1 MRPRVA
7 VLIPVKSVARAKAR
21 LATVLGQE
29 ARRRLALAMLGD
41 VLAAVVPA
49 CGRGVEA
56 VCVVTSDRD
65 AAEAA
70 GQWGAEVL
78 DEEDQRSESHSVDRA
93 SAVLAARGFQAVLTL
108 PADVPAVQTQDVCAV
123 LEEAARGRA
132 VVLVPS
138 RDEHGTNALW
148 RCPPL
153 GIPSRFGYG
162 SFSNHQAEAEAR
174 GLKWTALRLPRLAL
188 DIDTPEDLE
197 AFRAMP
203 GETGTGRWLAQLEE
217 TRAAGA
223 PRGSRLEMFGLEGIP
238 EVRPG
243 DDLARLILAATE
255 RTACGLQS
263 GDVLVVAQ
271 KIVSKAEGR
280 IVPLADVVPSGVAR
294 EFAEAWHKDARVVE
308 VVLREAKRIVRMDR
322 GLIITETNHGFICAN
337 AGVDLS
343 NVPGADQVCLLPVDP
358 DGSARRLR
366 KELLEQGGAETAV
379 IVSDTFGRPWREG
392 LTNVAIGVAGVSPL
406 VSYVGQQDPY
416 GHTLRVTELAVVD
429 ELAAAAGL
437 LMGKLERIPVVL
449 VRGYRFTVTD
459 GHARS
464 LVRSPDRDLFR

>member
-1 MRPRVA
+1 
-7 VLIPVKSVARAKAR
+7 VLIPVKSVVRAKAR
-21 LATVLGQE
+21 LATVLDQE
-29 ARRRLALAMLGD
+29 ARRQLALAMLGD
-41 VLAAVVPA
+41 VLSAVMPV
-49 CGRGVEA
+49 CGQRVDA
-56 VCVVTSDRD
+56 VYVVTSDRD

-70 GQWGAEVL
+70 RRWGADVL

-93 SAVLAARGFQAVLTL
+93 SAMLAARGYQAVLTL
-108 PADVPAVQTQDVCAV
+108 PADIPTVQTQDVGVV
-123 LEEAARGRA
+123 LAEADRGRP

-138 RDEHGTNALW
+138 RDENGTNALW

-162 SFSNHQAEAEAR
+162 SFRRHQAEAEER
-174 GLKWTALRLPRLAL
+174 GLGWTALRLPRLAL

-197 AFRAMP
+197 EFRNVP
-203 GETGTGRWLAQLEE
+203 GETGTGRLLAQLEQSG
-217 TRAAGA
+217 AAGA
-223 PRGSRLEMFGLEGIP
+223 AQGLRLEMFGLEGIP

-243 DDLARLILAATE
+243 DNLACLILAATE

-280 IVPLADVVPSGVAR
+280 IVSLRDVVPSGVAR
-294 EFAEAWHKDARVVE
+294 EFAEAWHKDPRVVE
-308 VVLREAKRIVRMDR
+308 VVLRESKRIVRMDR
-322 GLIITETNHGFICAN
+322 GLIITETTHGFICAN

-366 KELLEQGGAETAV
+366 KELLEQGGAETGV

-406 VSYVGQQDPY
+406 VSYIGQKDPY

-449 VRGYRFTVTD
+449 VRGYRFSVID
-459 GHARS
+459 GEARS